1 MYSSCCE
8 INNYICLNMRKSWYK
23 QQICEKQSYTWAQKD
38 LLNEGKEEWWV
49 GREKKEGWKEGGWIC
64 YNDVQTHRNI
74 HFERYSTAAKMLEK
88 RTGRLFTWKLGRMP
102 CLVVLI
108 FGLNHTAE
116 EEMFLSSLGMGKQ
129 KYLFECLYVCV
140 EDRRASPGF
149 CGRLCIFALSLK
161 AGFWFNWEAWAG
173 ESHLTGR
180 KIGAKPRW
188 LWMDTLVCVC
198 VC

>member
-1 MYSSCCE
+1 MMSGK
-8 INNYICLNMRKSWYK
+8 RK
-23 QQICEKQSYTWAQKD
+23 
-38 LLNEGKEEWWV
+38 
-49 GREKKEGWKEGGWIC
+49 KKEGWKEGGWIC

-198 VC
+198 VLEREGESSQAVFGEITVWWGISPTCQWGATVPEWV